1 MAKRPLEGIR
11 VLEHGEALAGPFAS
25 AMLSDGGAQC
35 IKVESIQRP
44 RGPVNPI
51 PGSPGYANGAVGPR
65 PWEMNG
71 SGNHVN
77 RGKLGITIDLSR
89 SKGVALYKR
98 LVAVTDVVLENFSAG
113 TMERLGL
120 AYEELIKIKPDLIMI
135 SMSGF
140 GAAGPYRGY
149 ASYGFTVDGMSGQT
163 ALRGYAEEDPSQA
176 GPSVQADTVNA
187 SNAIFAVMAALI
199 HRRRTGRGQHIDLS
213 QAEGFIP
220 HLAGSFMDYSM
231 NKRNAV
237 RLGNRHQSAAPHGAY
252 RCRGEDS
259 WVAIAVTCD
268 EEWHGFC
275 RAIGDQEWR
284 LDPRFADG
292 LGRLQHQDELDT
304 LISEWTSKRDHYEVM
319 HILQKEGVP
328 AVPFLKEGE
337 AYSDPHLEARGFFEE
352 HTHPQAGTHRYPGPI
367 WKFSK
372 TPITIQRVAPGLGE
386 HNEYVFG
393 EIVGISKEE
402 MTELEE
408 EQYIGTNY
416 LPGVV
421 Y

>member
-1 MAKRPLEGIR
+1 MI
-11 VLEHGEALAGPFAS
+11 
-25 AMLSDGGAQC
+25 
-35 IKVESIQRP
+35 
-44 RGPVNPI
+44 PI
-51 PGSPGYANGAVGPR
+51 PGSPGYANGGVGPR
-65 PWEMNG
+65 PWELSA

-77 RGKLGITIDLSR
+77 RGKFSLTMDLSR
-89 SKGVALYKR
+89 PKGVAIYKR
-98 LVAVTDVVLENFSAG
+98 LVSTTDIVLENFSAG

-120 AYEELIKIKPDLIMI
+120 AYEELIKIRPDLIMI

-140 GAAGPYRGY
+140 GATGPYRGY

-163 ALRGYAEEDPSQA
+163 ALRGYADEDPSQA

-187 SNAIFAVMAALI
+187 SNSVFAIMAALI

-220 HLAGSFMDYSM
+220 HLAGTFMDYSM
-231 NKRNAV
+231 NKRNPV
-237 RLGNRHQSAAPHGAY
+237 KRGNRHEFAAPHGAY
-252 RCRGEDS
+252 PCLGDDN

-268 EEWHGFC
+268 EEWRGFC
-275 RAIGDQEWR
+275 RAMGDLEWPR
-284 LDPRFADG
+284 DPRFAGG

-319 HILQKEGVP
+319 HILQREGVP
-328 AVPFLKEGE
+328 AAPFMKEE
-337 AYSDPHLEARGFFEE
+337 ELYSDPQLLAREFFEE
-352 HTHPQAGTHRYPGPI
+352 HTHPQAGTHRYPGPL

-372 TPITIQRVAPGLGE
+372 TPIHIQRVAPGVGQHNDYVLGE
-386 HNEYVFG
+386 ILG
-393 EIVGISKEE
+393 LSKEE
-402 MTELEE
+402 MAELEE

-416 LPGVV
+416 LPGLV